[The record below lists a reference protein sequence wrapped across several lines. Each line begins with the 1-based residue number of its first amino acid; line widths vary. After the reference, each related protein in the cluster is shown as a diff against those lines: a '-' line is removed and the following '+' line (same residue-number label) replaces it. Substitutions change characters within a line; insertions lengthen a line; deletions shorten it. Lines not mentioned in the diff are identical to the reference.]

1 MIAIDTD
8 EKLNWF
14 LNGLENE
21 EFIIGGTNPTE
32 DDLKEFDRKIAE
44 YKAMKQKSKI
54 SKELVF
60 TS

>member
-8 EKLNWF
+8 EKLDWF

-32 DDLKEFDRKIAE
+32 EDLKEFDRKIAE
-44 YKAMKQKSKI
+44 YKAMKQKNNVSK
-54 SKELVF
+54 KLAF
-60 TS
+60 AY

>member
-1 MIAIDTD
+1 MIAIDTI

-32 DDLKEFDRKIAE
+32 EELQKFDKEIAE
-44 YKAMKQKSKI
+44 FKAMKQKNNV

-60 TS
+60 T